1 MNNLQ
6 SLQSV
11 DSLRFELDKKDREIK
26 YLNDTYLISIDGWN
40 YELEKKNQIIAKLN
54 REIFE
59 KDREISELKRKLDT
73 DRLITDTI

>member
-1 MNNLQ
+1 MTNFQ
-6 SLQSV
+6 SL
-11 DSLRFELDKKDREIK
+11 DSFWFELDKKDREIK

-59 KDREISELKRKLDT
+59 KDREISELKQKLDT
-73 DRLITDTI
+73 DKLITDTI

>member
-1 MNNLQ
+1 MN

-40 YELEKKNQIIAKLN
+40 YELEKKNQIIAKL
-54 REIFE
+54 
-59 KDREISELKRKLDT
+59 K
-73 DRLITDTI
+73 